1 MAIRKESLPVVLV
14 CDDQP
19 GRFAGLT
26 RLAANLDGGRCL
38 REYEFVHTTCFAE
51 LRDWYARHRGRF
63 VALVVLPVEFSAT
76 RDESRL
82 AAFPPGLTPAAGNR
96 DLREI
101 QGFVIYNLLR
111 NTGLDRVTPVLF
123 SSCAEGLANARD
135 FTEFAVCPGQA
146 GCSFVPETPAGED
159 FFRVLLESICRQ
171 ALRQLDENDR
181 RYWRE
186 EHQMVAGRSQRM
198 ACLVYD
204 LRRIGPTEETV
215 LILGEPGAGKE
226 LAANALHRLSARF
239 SPEQPLPLPVNMGA
253 LQRDLVLDDLFG
265 HTDQAFSGA
274 TGVRAGIFETA
285 NGSTVFL
292 DEIGDVDHDL
302 QVKLVRVIESRK
314 VKRLGSSTE
323 SDVDVRI
330 LAATNRSIA
339 DLQSRFRADFYSRV
353 VQQCVHVPSL
363 RERWQDESPGVLEDD
378 IGELFHY
385 TAEVLNRNPR
395 HKRPLEP
402 DRTAIRFLAALVR
415 QHIEGRSEL
424 FEGNI
429 RSLRSVMSR
438 AYERAQ
444 YEAGTA
450 VGMGHVAYV
459 ISSQPAATRPAAP
472 AIPLERAAGT
482 LNLTELEKRAIV
494 EALKL
499 AHGNRSK
506 AAELLGIHRNALYK
520 KMRRYGIQP

>member
-1 MAIRKESLPVVLV
+1 MADKRELPPVVLV

-19 GRFAGLT
+19 GRFARLT
-26 RLAANLDGGRCL
+26 RLAAEFDGGRCL
-38 REYEFVHTTCFAE
+38 REFEFVHTTCYPE
-51 LRDWYARHRGRF
+51 LKDWYSSHRSRF

-82 AAFPPGLTPAAGNR
+82 AAFPPGLTPAVGNR

-123 SSCAEGLANARD
+123 SSCTEGLANVRD

-146 GCSFVPETPAGED
+146 GCSFVPETPPGDD
-159 FFRVLLESICRQ
+159 FFRVLLESISRQ
-171 ALRQLDENDR
+171 ALRRLNEADR

-198 ACLVYD
+198 ACLVHD
-204 LRRIGPTEETV
+204 LKRIGPTEETV

-226 LAANALHRLSARF
+226 LAANALHRLSSRY
-239 SPEQPLPLPVNMGA
+239 SQKQPLPLPVNMGA

-265 HTDQAFSGA
+265 HTEEAFSGA
-274 TGVRAGIFETA
+274 VAARAGIFETA

-292 DEIGDVDHDL
+292 DEIGDVEHDL

-323 SDVDVRI
+323 TEVDVRI
-330 LAATNRSIA
+330 LAATNRTIA
-339 DLQSRFRADFYSRV
+339 DLQARFRPDFYSRV
-353 VQQCVHVPSL
+353 VQQSIHVPSL
-363 RERWQDESPGVLEDD
+363 CERWQDESPDVLEDD

-385 TAEVLNRNPR
+385 TAEMLNRNPR

-415 QHIEGRSEL
+415 QFIEGHNQL
-424 FEGNI
+424 FDGNV

-459 ISSQPAATRPAAP
+459 ISSQPSPMRPP
-472 AIPLERAAGT
+472 ASAVSIVRTVGT
-482 LNLTELEKRAIV
+482 INLTELEKLAIV

-499 AHGNRSK
+499 ARGNRTK
-506 AAELLGIHRNALYK
+506 TAELLGITRSSLFE
-520 KMRRYGIQP
+520 KMKRHGIKP

>member
-1 MAIRKESLPVVLV
+1 VVLV

-19 GRFAGLT
+19 SRFAELT
-26 RLAANLDGGRCL
+26 RLAASHDDGRCL
-38 REYEFVHTTCFAE
+38 REFEFVHTSCFAE
-51 LRDWYARHRGRF
+51 LRDWYSSHRGRF
-63 VALVVLPVEFSAT
+63 LALVVLPVAFTAT

-82 AAFPPGLTPAAGNR
+82 ATFPPGLTPAIGNR
-96 DLREI
+96 SLAEI

-123 SSCAEGLANARD
+123 SSCTEGLANARD

-146 GCSFVPETPAGED
+146 GCSFVPAPEPGGDLTH
-159 FFRVLLESICRQ
+159 VLLEAISRQ
-171 ALRQLDENDR
+171 ALRRLDDNDR

-186 EHQMVAGRSQRM
+186 EHRMVAGRSQRM
-198 ACLVYD
+198 ACLVHD
-204 LRRIGPTEETV
+204 LRRLGPSEETV
-215 LILGEPGAGKE
+215 LILGEPGSGKE
-226 LAANALHRLSARF
+226 LAANALHRLSARCT
-239 SPEQPLPLPVNMGA
+239 PKQPLPLPVNMGA

-265 HTDQAFSGA
+265 HTEQAFSGA
-274 TGVRAGIFETA
+274 TGTRAGIFETA

-292 DEIGDVDHDL
+292 DEIGDVDPDL
-302 QVKLVRVIESRK
+302 QVKLVRVIESRR

-323 SDVDVRI
+323 VDVDVRI
-330 LAATNRSIA
+330 VAATNRSIA
-339 DLQSRFRADFYSRV
+339 DLQARFRADFYSRV
-353 VQQCVHVPSL
+353 VQQCIIVPSL
-363 RERWQDESPGVLEDD
+363 RERWQDESAGVLEDD

-385 TAEVLNRNPR
+385 TAQVLNRNPR

-402 DRTAIRFLAALVR
+402 DRTAIRFLAELVR
-415 QHIEGRSEL
+415 QHVEGRSRL
-424 FEGNI
+424 FEGNV
-429 RSLRSVMSR
+429 RSLRSVMTR

-459 ISSQPAATRPAAP
+459 ISSQPAAAP
-472 AIPLERAAGT
+472 TTTTAPVSLERAAGT
-482 LNLTELEKRAIV
+482 LNLTELEKRAIA

-499 AHGNRSK
+499 AHGQRTK
-506 AAELLGIHRNALYK
+506 AAAILGIHRNALYK